1 MIHALLVLLTAQLAG
16 ETLTRLTHA
25 PLPGPVTG
33 MLLLV
38 VAFAVFPRL
47 VGVMRPLA
55 QGLLGHLSL
64 LFVPAGTGVIGHL
77 DKITAQGPALA
88 VVLIVSTVVAIAA
101 GALAFAGVARLLGTE
116 VGE

>member
-38 VAFAVFPRL
+38 VAFAVFP
-47 VGVMRPLA
+47 GWW
-55 QGLLGHLSL
+55 G
-64 LFVPAGTGVIGHL
+64 
-77 DKITAQGPALA
+77 
-88 VVLIVSTVVAIAA
+88 
-101 GALAFAGVARLLGTE
+101 
-116 VGE
+116 